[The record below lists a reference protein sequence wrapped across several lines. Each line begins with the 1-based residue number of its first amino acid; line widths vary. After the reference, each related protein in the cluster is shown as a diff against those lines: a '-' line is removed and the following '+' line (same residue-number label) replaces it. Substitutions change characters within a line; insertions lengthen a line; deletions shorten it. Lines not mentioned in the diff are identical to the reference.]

1 MNPKET
7 EDRERLEKMTLKELR
22 TIGKEEFLVI
32 SRNRSRKADL
42 IDAIVEW
49 KRFKGCYMECY

>member
-32 SRNRSRKADL
+32 SRNRLRKADL

-49 KRFKGCYMECY
+49 KRFKGCYMERY

>member
-49 KRFKGCYMECY
+49 KRFKGCYMERY